1 MKMEEAKEKI
11 RLQNTVSVGS
21 FGSKFGKSAGDVL
34 TDELSKK
41 TVGLVTLE
49 DLKK

>member
-1 MKMEEAKEKI
+1 MEEAKAKI
-11 RLQNTVSVGS
+11 RAQNAVSS
-21 FGSKFGKSAGDVL
+21 FGNKFGKSNSEVL

>member
-1 MKMEEAKEKI
+1 MEESKAKIKEK
-11 RLQNTVSVGS
+11 NAVSVGS
-21 FGSKFGKSAGDVL
+21 FGSKFGKSAETVL